1 MARALADHLASAR
14 ERFISTAARPLAFT
28 FLFLGIIAVASGWV
42 FASSPGS
49 SPDDDYHLV
58 STWCPRP
65 VDSSCETTM
74 IDGDRYVIAPLTASR
89 SVCEAFHPDRS
100 HACIKEYSDDAAYP
114 SYRYDDGLYPLG
126 FYHFHHLF
134 AGHNVERSAWHMRVA
149 NVVILLILIGAI
161 AVLSQREVRVN
172 IALAALVAWTPMGL
186 YFIASNNPSSW
197 AITGVFCYGAA
208 LYAGLNARGWR
219 HWALLGVACLSALL
233 CYESRGDASFYVFV
247 ASLGILILEARRR
260 HLPEIGVATV
270 LSAIGVWLMLSSG
283 QASSA
288 SQSSD
293 ATITVHDRI
302 DVAFTNLRYLPD
314 YFAGFVGL
322 NSGPGWRDTSL
333 PGYAPIVALLVLGFV
348 IFLGARAMSWRKALA
363 SIMVFGAMAG
373 IPILVATPTAFPNLG
388 AYHARYTLPLL
399 GVLLLI
405 WVSSAFKKSSLTKG
419 QFTLFVV
426 FLSVV
431 NAVAMHTTIAR
442 YVRGL
447 LWIPHIGWIAPVNLN
462 GDIQWW
468 WADMS
473 LSPMTLWGLASLG
486 YTLALTSAIYLLRH
500 RRVEAPVSSTPTE
513 EEEPA

>member
-1 MARALADHLASAR
+1 MARALADHLVSAR

-28 FLFLGIIAVASGWV
+28 FLFLGIIAVATGWV

-74 IDGDRYVIAPLTASR
+74 IDGDRYVMAPLTASR

-161 AVLSQREVRVN
+161 TVLSQREVRVN
-172 IALAALVAWTPMGL
+172 IALAALVAWTPMGM

-208 LYAGLNARGWR
+208 LYAGLKARGWR

-247 ASLGILILEARRR
+247 ASWKLAGVISQRSGSPLFSARLACGSCSAAGKPPAPRNRATRR
-260 HLPEIGVATV
+260 SLCMTASTSHSRTSATCPTT
-270 LSAIGVWLMLSSG
+270 L
-283 QASSA
+283 QASW
-288 SQSSD
+288 D
-293 ATITVHDRI
+293 
-302 DVAFTNLRYLPD
+302 
-314 YFAGFVGL
+314 
-322 NSGPGWRDTSL
+322 
-333 PGYAPIVALLVLGFV
+333 
-348 IFLGARAMSWRKALA
+348 
-363 SIMVFGAMAG
+363 
-373 IPILVATPTAFPNLG
+373 
-388 AYHARYTLPLL
+388 
-399 GVLLLI
+399 
-405 WVSSAFKKSSLTKG
+405 
-419 QFTLFVV
+419 
-426 FLSVV
+426 
-431 NAVAMHTTIAR
+431 
-442 YVRGL
+442 
-447 LWIPHIGWIAPVNLN
+447 
-462 GDIQWW
+462 
-468 WADMS
+468 
-473 LSPMTLWGLASLG
+473 
-486 YTLALTSAIYLLRH
+486 
-500 RRVEAPVSSTPTE
+500 
-513 EEEPA
+513 